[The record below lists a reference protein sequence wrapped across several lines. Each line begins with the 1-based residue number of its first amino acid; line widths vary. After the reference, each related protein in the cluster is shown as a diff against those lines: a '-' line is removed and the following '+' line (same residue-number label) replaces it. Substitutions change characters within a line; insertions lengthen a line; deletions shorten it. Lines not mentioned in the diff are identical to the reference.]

1 MPKYEQWFG
10 NGPTRPPMNGLVESM
25 PQHQAHAPTMRDIE
39 PLWPMVDLRRP
50 GIADLLAR
58 QQEEYDEYLV
68 GRTANETPS
77 YLVRLRAAQQAA
89 QNAILSTNN
98 GLGPQYSYW
107 SRIVLAAMVAFSI
120 LLFLKFRYR

>member
-1 MPKYEQWFG
+1 
-10 NGPTRPPMNGLVESM
+10 MNGLVESM
-25 PQHQAHAPTMRDIE
+25 LQHHAPTMRGIE
-39 PLWPMVDLRRP
+39 PLLPMVDLRRP

-98 GLGPQYSYW
+98 DLGPQYSYW

-120 LLFLKFRYR
+120 LLFLKFRYS

>member
-1 MPKYEQWFG
+1 
-10 NGPTRPPMNGLVESM
+10 
-25 PQHQAHAPTMRDIE
+25 
-39 PLWPMVDLRRP
+39 MVDLRRP

-107 SRIVLAAMVAFSI
+107 SRIVLAAMVAFST
-120 LLFLKFRYR
+120 LLFLKLRYS

>member
-1 MPKYEQWFG
+1 
-10 NGPTRPPMNGLVESM
+10 
-25 PQHQAHAPTMRDIE
+25 
-39 PLWPMVDLRRP
+39 MVDLRRP

-98 GLGPQYSYW
+98 DLGPQYSYW

-120 LLFLKFRYR
+120 LLFLKFRYS